1 MSEPAKLTTGSISG
15 HLVSQTAPM
24 LFGIAAIMSI
34 GIIDAYFIGQ
44 LGSKQLA
51 AVSFIFPITIALSS
65 LGVGVIAGISSVVS
79 RALGSDDPGRAQQ
92 LGNLGMALAAGFGL
106 FVALTLYLL
115 KGPLFE
121 LMQADADLLPLID
134 AYMTPYALGFP
145 LLLTNMGGNGVL
157 RGQGA
162 AKRASS
168 ILLAF
173 AGANWILDP
182 ILITGIGSFE
192 GFGIAGA
199 AYATIAGWA
208 VGTGLAIVFVQSS
221 DIKINPA
228 CLTSAR
234 WGSGIWSLVKVGG
247 PAAMS
252 NAINPIGL
260 SILTAF
266 LAKYGQD
273 EVAGFGAAGRLQS
286 FAVVPM
292 LGLSSSIGAIV
303 GQNWGADRKGR
314 ARQALSYSIAFS
326 LVYGLLIAT
335 LLVAARDWFGAF
347 FSEDPEVLDA
357 LSRYLLIAAWGF
369 AGYGVLVVVNGA
381 FNAIDRAPVALGQS
395 AARVF
400 LVMVPVAWLASSMF
414 GSNAIYG
421 AELAANIVGGL
432 GAAALAYYVMRR

>member
-44 LGSKQLA
+44 LGSRQLA

-92 LGNLGMALAAGFGL
+92 LGNLGMAMAAGFGL

-121 LMQADADLLPLID
+121 LMQADDDLLPLID

-208 VGTGLAIVFVQSS
+208 VGTVLAIVFVQSS
-221 DIKINPA
+221 DIRINPA

-303 GQNWGADRKGR
+303 GQNWGADQKGR

-326 LVYGLLIAT
+326 LAYGLLIAT
-335 LLVAARDWFGAF
+335 LLVVARDWFGAF

-395 AARVF
+395 AVRVF
-400 LVMVPVAWLASSMF
+400 LVMVPVAWLAGSGF
-414 GSNAIYG
+414 GSNAIYS
-421 AELAANIVGGL
+421 AELTANIVGGL